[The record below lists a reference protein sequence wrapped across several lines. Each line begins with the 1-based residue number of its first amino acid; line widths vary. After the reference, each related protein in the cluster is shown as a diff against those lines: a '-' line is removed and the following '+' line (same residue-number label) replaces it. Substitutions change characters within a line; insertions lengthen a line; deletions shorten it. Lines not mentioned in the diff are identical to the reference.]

1 LLETLPTA
9 TGPPTNSDT
18 DAACSDETIGFRREA
33 QPSHR
38 VLSPIQLTPIA
49 AMGEKQKRQAFARAV
64 RLHMQPPGGR
74 SLQSRAERAMRPS
87 CNAPP
92 SRDAT
97 APFNEHAELSSAPNR
112 AEQSSPCGAKQ
123 SCRRPGPNRR
133 DAATRSAL
141 TTSLLL
147 VQTSS
152 RRPAARPALGGFP
165 SAWVTSHARDTR
177 RRRWSGTFSTVMSSD
192 ATRRPPSRRSR
203 STDLAGA

>member
-1 LLETLPTA
+1 MSLLETWPTA

-49 AMGEKQKRQAFARAV
+49 AMDEKQKRQAFARAV

-97 APFNEHAELSSAPNR
+97 APFTNQGHVVGVPDPRSGFCFKSAR
-112 AEQSSPCGAKQ
+112 
-123 SCRRPGPNRR
+123 
-133 DAATRSAL
+133 
-141 TTSLLL
+141 
-147 VQTSS
+147 V
-152 RRPAARPALGGFP
+152 
-165 SAWVTSHARDTR
+165 
-177 RRRWSGTFSTVMSSD
+177 
-192 ATRRPPSRRSR
+192 
-203 STDLAGA
+203 